1 AAALRP
7 TRVRST
13 DPLALRLRRIPWP
26 PSRTG
31 SHRTGPPVREAAEL
45 AMTQHLPAGADAT
58 RPRTG
63 APRQV
68 WPGGARLL
76 KRVGSGRAVLPS
88 RRPSGGERPQHVLQ
102 DAAVA
107 EVLRLTGGV
116 DTDDRVELH
125 GGAVLLGGGD
135 RDRLRDRSVVQ
146 RGDAGEREG
155 LRAVQA
161 QRLGVLALGEL
172 QGQHAHADE
181 VRAVDALEA
190 LGDDDLDAEEL
201 GALGRPVAGGPG
213 AVLLAGED
221 D

>member
-1 AAALRP
+1 TGVSRNLGASASRCRRPAQECAVRGRPAAPRP

-45 AMTQHLPAGADAT
+45 AMTQHLPADADAT
-58 RPRTG
+58 RPRTD

-68 WPGGARLL
+68 RPGGARLL
-76 KRVGSGRAVLPS
+76 ERFGSGRAVLPS

-116 DTDDRVELH
+116 DTDD
-125 GGAVLLGGGD
+125 
-135 RDRLRDRSVVQ
+135 
-146 RGDAGEREG
+146 
-155 LRAVQA
+155 
-161 QRLGVLALGEL
+161 
-172 QGQHAHADE
+172 
-181 VRAVDALEA
+181 
-190 LGDDDLDAEEL
+190 
-201 GALGRPVAGGPG
+201 
-213 AVLLAGED
+213 
-221 D
+221 